1 MVRVRTAKT
10 GITPAGRGT
19 VCPVIGSRAC
29 FSAWLAVAAVATAL
43 ALPAAS
49 PAHQVATLSGGQLTI
64 AGDQEHDGQPKPND
78 LVTVDYDASA
88 NEFIFGQDVFGPHPS
103 QCSPDAEHPQR
114 IIHCPASLIST
125 IQIESGIGSDEV
137 DANLP
142 PGVAS
147 LSVAMG
153 SGNDHFQGGS
163 EVDNVSGGPGSDKLY
178 GGSGRDRLSGGGSSD
193 KLFGQ
198 GGADKLFGGP
208 APDKIFGGGGN
219 DQCVPGP
226 GHGKE
231 ISC

>member
-1 MVRVRTAKT
+1 M
-10 GITPAGRGT
+10 
-19 VCPVIGSRAC
+19 
-29 FSAWLAVAAVATAL
+29 
-43 ALPAAS
+43 
-49 PAHQVATLSGGQLTI
+49 
-64 AGDQEHDGQPKPND
+64 
-78 LVTVDYDASA
+78 
-88 NEFIFGQDVFGPHPS
+88 FGQDVFGPHPAE
-103 QCSPDAEHPQR
+103 CSSDPTNPQR
-114 IIHCPASLIST
+114 VIHCSASLISA
-125 IQIESGIGSDEV
+125 IRVDSGIGSDEV

-178 GGSGRDRLSGGGSSD
+178 GAGGRDRLSGGGSSD